1 MVENRVAGV
10 RSRRWTLNSNGRL
23 ATWTECHQSTTSSSW
38 FALDELDIRLC
49 SPYPAVMFNLSSR
62 TRNTPERIRSKN
74 AHLRFAILLA
84 LIVTGIASFWPTLV
98 RLGHAD
104 DPGHQP
110 ESIDDGSGGDE
121 SPGESSPDLPDSTSM
136 EDHHE
141 ETSSGHTDPV
151 TPLLA
156 AIAVILLLA
165 KIVGDISERFGMPAV
180 LGELVLGVLLGNV
193 VLTGWQGL
201 EFLKAPDAFHVSTEL
216 TELEALESKSEQS
229 ADDDARIAE
238 LQEHIGSVDPY
249 SVGAILKM
257 LASIGVVLL
266 LFEVGL
272 ESQIDDM
279 LAVGASALLVAV
291 LGVVAPILL
300 GVVVGRIFLPE
311 QGWQVH
317 LFLGATLCATS
328 VGITARVLKDMGR
341 SQQRESRII
350 LGAAVIDD
358 VLGLLVLAVVG
369 GIIQQGED
377 FQVIGLV
384 AIIAKALGFLAAA
397 VLLGSRY
404 FAQPLFRYAT
414 TLRGHGLLVTTALV
428 ICFGMA
434 WVAGLVGLAPIVG
447 AFAAGLI
454 LEHAHYAELGTREEI
469 QLEQAVHPLVALMVP
484 IFFVQMGIMVD
495 LKSFADP
502 SVWGLAASLTFVAI
516 LGKQVCAFGVL
527 EKGLDR
533 MSVGIGMIPR
543 GEVGLIFASVG
554 KELGVMDDAVYS
566 SVLVMVMLTTMVTP
580 PVLKWSMNRRGVS
593 SDSTGAE

>member
-1 MVENRVAGV
+1 
-10 RSRRWTLNSNGRL
+10 
-23 ATWTECHQSTTSSSW
+23 
-38 FALDELDIRLC
+38 
-49 SPYPAVMFNLSSR
+49 MFKLSSR
-62 TRNTPERIRSKN
+62 TSCRSRRVSRHS
-74 AHLRFAILLA
+74 AQLRFAIVLA
-84 LIVTGIASFWPTLV
+84 LVVTGFASFWPQLA
-98 RLGHAD
+98 RFSRAD
-104 DPGHQP
+104 DPDSQTASSDAGEAA
-110 ESIDDGSGGDE
+110 ESSGDSNQVTAEAAPQVSHAAESGG
-121 SPGESSPDLPDSTSM
+121 
-136 EDHHE
+136 
-141 ETSSGHTDPV
+141 GHTDPV

-156 AIAVILLLA
+156 AIAIILLLA
-165 KIVGDISERFGMPAV
+165 KIIGDLFERIGMPAV

-193 VLTGWQGL
+193 AFLTGWQGL
-201 EFLKAPDAFHVSTEL
+201 EFLKAPEAFHVSVEL
-216 TELEALESKSEQS
+216 DELAALETQASSTAEDES
-229 ADDDARIAE
+229 RIAD
-238 LQEHIGSVDPY
+238 LREHIGSVDPY

-291 LGVVAPILL
+291 LGVIAPILL
-300 GVVVGRIFLPE
+300 GIVVGWVFLPE
-311 QGWQVH
+311 QSWHVH

-369 GIIQQGED
+369 GIIQQGEN
-377 FQVIGLV
+377 FQALGLL
-384 AIIAKALGFLAAA
+384 IIVAKAFGFLAAA
-397 VLLGSRY
+397 VFLGSRF
-404 FAQPLFRYAT
+404 FAQPLFRFAT

-428 ICFGMA
+428 ICFGMS
-434 WVAGLVGLAPIVG
+434 WLAGMVDLAPIVG

-454 LEHAHYAELGTREEI
+454 LEKAHYEELGNREDT

-495 LKSFADP
+495 LQSFADP
-502 SVWGLAASLTFVAI
+502 SVWGLAVALTFVAI

-533 MSVGIGMIPR
+533 LSVGIGMIPR
-543 GEVGLIFASVG
+543 GEVGLIFASEG
-554 KELGVMDDAVYS
+554 KRLGVMDDGVYS
-566 SVLVMVMLTTMVTP
+566 AVLVMIMLTTLVTP
-580 PVLKWSMNRRGVS
+580 PILKWSMNRR
-593 SDSTGAE
+593 STPQVPTS